1 MILNDILNNLKN
13 GKDKI
18 LYKNDKEKYTYN
30 EVYYYVQN
38 MYEYLMENSTKKK
51 PVIVYGHKSV
61 YMIACFLACSF
72 AGIAYVPVED
82 AFPRRRTEDIINSVK
97 PEFIINTARHNFFK
111 TKCENCRI
119 LNFFEVNDI
128 CSNFCS
134 KLKKDIDIKIQMKK
148 NDLYYVIFTSGT
160 TGKPKGVKIT
170 YNNLNSFV
178 YFAKNVMKA
187 NKNSILNQAPFSFDL
202 SVCDIY
208 LSLITMSTLNVLDRN
223 VSQNYIK
230 LFKYIKKQNIEIAVI
245 TPTFADILL
254 SDKKFCDKNFTSLK
268 KIFFCGE
275 TLSQNTVRK
284 LKKRFKK
291 IQIINA
297 YGPTEC
303 TVAISAKKV
312 TSKNLK
318 EDLLTVGK
326 VKKDTFVK
334 ILDENLNEKEDEKI
348 GQIAIFGKSVGQG
361 YFNDD
366 EKTKEKFVT
375 INDKI
380 CYLTGDMGFFKD
392 GMLYCCGRMDE
403 QIKYKGY
410 RIEIEDIKK
419 NVEHLEYVDK
429 VIILTK
435 LKSTNSNVVKII
447 AYIKLKEDSLKK
459 EIDIKKDLGKM
470 LPKYMIPNIVLID
483 EIPINPNGKCDMKKL
498 EEMLNER

>member
-13 GKDKI
+13 GKDHI
-18 LYKNDKEKYTYN
+18 LYKNDKEKYTYF
-30 EVYYYVQN
+30 EVYNCVFN
-38 MYEYLMENSTKKK
+38 MYNYLMENNKLKK

-72 AGIAYVPVED
+72 AGMAYVPID
-82 AFPRRRTEDIINSVK
+82 DSFPKKRTEDIIYSINPK
-97 PEFIINTARHNFFK
+97 IIINTSKHNFFK
-111 TKCENCRI
+111 VKCENCKI
-119 LNFFEVNDI
+119 LNYSDVHDI
-128 CSNFCS
+128 CSNIYC
-134 KLKKDIDIKIQMKK
+134 KLKKDMNIKIQMKK

-160 TGKPKGVKIT
+160 TGKPKGVKIC
-170 YNNLNSFV
+170 YENLNSFV
-178 YFAKNVMKA
+178 YFAKNIIKA
-187 NKNSILNQAPFSFDL
+187 NKNNILNQAPFSFDL

-208 LSLITMSTLNVLDRN
+208 LSLITMSTLNVLDR
-223 VSQNYIK
+223 SIIQNYIK

-254 SDKKFCDKNFTSLK
+254 SDKKFCDKNFTCLK

-275 TLSQNTVRK
+275 TLSQSTVKK

-303 TVAISAKKV
+303 TVAISAKNI
-312 TSKNLK
+312 TSKYLK
-318 EDLLTVGK
+318 EDLITVGK
-326 VKKDTFVK
+326 VKKDTYVA
-334 ILDENLNEKEDEKI
+334 ILDESFKKLEDEKI
-348 GQIAIFGKSVGQG
+348 GQIAIYGKSVGQG

-366 EKTKEKFVT
+366 EKTKQKFVMFD
-375 INDKI
+375 DKV
-380 CYLTGDMGFFKD
+380 CYLTGDLGFIKN
-392 GMLYCCGRMDE
+392 GLLYCCGRMDA

-419 NVEHLEYVDK
+419 NLEQLEYVDIAI
-429 VIILTK
+429 VITK
-435 LKSTNSNVVKII
+435 TKNISNNVVKII
-447 AYIKLKEDSLKK
+447 AYIKLKESSLKK
-459 EIDIKKDLGKM
+459 EVDIKKDLEKL

-483 EIPINPNGKCDMKKL
+483 KIPINQNGKCDIKKL

>member
-13 GKDKI
+13 GKDEI
-18 LYKNDKEKYTYN
+18 LYKNDKEKYTYYQ
-30 EVYYYVQN
+30 VYNFVLN
-38 MYEYLMENSTKKK
+38 MYEYLMENNTEKK

-61 YMIACFLACSF
+61 YMIVCFLACSF
-72 AGIAYVPVED
+72 AGIAYVPVDD
-82 AFPRRRTEDIINSVK
+82 AFPRKRTEDIISSVK
-97 PEFIINTARHNFFK
+97 PELIINTSKHNFFK
-111 TKCENCRI
+111 MKCENCRI

-134 KLKKDIDIKIQMKK
+134 ISKKDTDIKIQMKK
-148 NDLYYVIFTSGT
+148 KDLYYVIFTSGT
-160 TGKPKGVKIT
+160 TGKPKGVKIC
-170 YNNLNSFV
+170 YENLNSFV
-178 YFAKNVMKA
+178 YFAKSIVKA
-187 NKNSILNQAPFSFDL
+187 NKNNILNQAPFSFDL

-208 LSLITMSTLNVLDRN
+208 LSLVTMSTLNVLDKS

-230 LFKYIKKQNIEIAVI
+230 LFKYIKKQNVEIAVI

-254 SDKKFCDKNFTSLK
+254 SDKKFCNKNFTCLK

-303 TVAISAKKV
+303 TVAVSAKNI

-326 VKKDTFVK
+326 VKKDTSVV
-334 ILDENLNEKEDEKI
+334 ILNENLEKLEDKKI
-348 GQIAIFGKSVGQG
+348 GQIAIYGKSVGQG

-380 CYLTGDMGFFKD
+380 CYLTGDLGFLKE

-419 NVEHLEYVDK
+419 NMEHLEYVDK

-435 LKSTNSNVVKII
+435 LKSTNNNVVKII
-447 AYIKLKEDSLKK
+447 AYIKLKEGNSKK
-459 EIDIKKDLGKM
+459 EVDIKKDLGKT

-483 EIPINPNGKCDMKKL
+483 EIPINQNGKCDMKKL